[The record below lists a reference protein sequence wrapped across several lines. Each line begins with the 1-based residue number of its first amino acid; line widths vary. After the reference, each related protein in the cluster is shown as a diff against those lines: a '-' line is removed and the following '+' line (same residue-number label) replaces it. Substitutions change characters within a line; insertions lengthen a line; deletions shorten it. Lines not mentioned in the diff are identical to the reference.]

1 MREEDTVRQNDM
13 GCADKVRAI
22 DEGVIIMATPA
33 LSSEEITAALEK
45 LPGWRLEGDAIVKT
59 YSFDSYVGGLVFATA
74 AGTIAEGQDHHPDIT
89 IGWRKVTVRFTTHS
103 AGNKLSHKDFDVAA
117 AIDALPYPR
126 T

>member
-1 MREEDTVRQNDM
+1 MP
-13 GCADKVRAI
+13 
-22 DEGVIIMATPA
+22 TPA
-33 LSSEEITAALEK
+33 LTEAEIIE
-45 LPGWRLEGDAIVKT
+45 RLEQLRDWARDGDSITKT
-59 YSFDSYVGGLVFATA
+59 FKLDSYLAGLALATTI
-74 AGTIAEGQDHHPDIT
+74 GTIAEGFDHHPDIT